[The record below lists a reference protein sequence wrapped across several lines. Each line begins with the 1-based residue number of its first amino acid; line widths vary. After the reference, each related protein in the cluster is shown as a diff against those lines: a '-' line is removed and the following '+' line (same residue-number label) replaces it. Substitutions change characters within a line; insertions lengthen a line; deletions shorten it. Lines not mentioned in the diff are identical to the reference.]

1 MKKINIIIVSLIVA
15 IVVLI
20 LGTTIYINASKL
32 PTEPL
37 DENGILELLNKG
49 LKIKNVYIET
59 VTETQGW
66 TQTVIKY
73 QKDGISKSITPNENN
88 TIINWENM
96 NTNECIEVQEGYKMW
111 YKIPEDNG
119 IENKYKFI
127 RYEKYNNSK
136 CVVVDVTIK
145 EENITTFRAWID
157 LKLGVFLKTEYTNNF
172 GEEYA
177 SYSTVKLNKVKDED
191 VQKPNLEGYTEYKYE
206 E

>member
-1 MKKINIIIVSLIVA
+1 M
-15 IVVLI
+15 
-20 LGTTIYINASKL
+20 

-37 DENGILELLNKG
+37 NENEILELLNKG
-49 LKIKNVYIET
+49 LKIKKIYIET
-59 VTETQGW
+59 VTESQTW

-73 QKDGISKSITPNENN
+73 QKNGLSKTITPNENN

-136 CVVVDVTIK
+136 CVVVDIMIK
-145 EENITTFRAWID
+145 DNMEAGVEQENITTFRAWID
-157 LKLGVFLKTEYTNNF
+157 LELGVIRKTEYKD
-172 GEEYA
+172 EYV